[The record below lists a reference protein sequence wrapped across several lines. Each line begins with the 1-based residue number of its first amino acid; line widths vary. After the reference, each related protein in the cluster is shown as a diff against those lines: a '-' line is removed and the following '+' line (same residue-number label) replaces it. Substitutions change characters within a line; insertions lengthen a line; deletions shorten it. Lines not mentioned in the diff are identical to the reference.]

1 MIKKWIQQTGWRR
14 IILMVIG
21 NLILGMGISIFKLAS
36 LGNDSFSGMTMAISA
51 SIHMNYGTYFLLQS
65 AVLFV
70 IEVIF
75 GRQLI
80 GIGTVVNACFL
91 GYFTMFF
98 SWIWE
103 VAGLQIQGLG
113 SQLITLVIAV
123 LIQSFGLSLYQSSD
137 AGISP
142 YDSLALILTERFP
155 KVPYFFNRVLLDG
168 ICAVICWRFGGLI
181 GIGMLVAMFG
191 LGPVISIFNKCISE
205 KLVGER

>member
-1 MIKKWIQQTGWRR
+1 
-14 IILMVIG
+14 MVIG

-51 SIHMNYGTYFLLQS
+51 YIHMNYGTYFLLQS
-65 AVLFV
+65 VVLFV
-70 IEVIF
+70 IELIF
-75 GRQLI
+75 GRHLI
-80 GIGTVVNACFL
+80 GIGTVVNALFL

-103 VAGLQIQGLG
+103 SAGLQVNGLG
-113 SQLITLVIAV
+113 IQLVTLAIAV
-123 LIQSFGLSLYQSSD
+123 VIQAFGLSLYQSSD

-142 YDSLALILTERFP
+142 FDSLALILTERFP
-155 KVPYFFNRVLLDG
+155 KVPYFFNRVLMDG

-191 LGPVISIFNKCISE
+191 FGPIISIFNKCISE
-205 KLVGER
+205 KLVGGK

>member
-1 MIKKWIQQTGWRR
+1 
-14 IILMVIG
+14 MVIG

-51 SIHMNYGTYFLLQS
+51 YIHMNYGTYFLLQS
-65 AVLFV
+65 AVLFI
-70 IEVIF
+70 IELIF
-75 GRQLI
+75 GRHLI

-98 SWIWE
+98 SWTWNTI
-103 VAGLQIQGLG
+103 GLQVQGLG

-142 YDSLALILTERFP
+142 YDSLALILTKRLP
-155 KVPYFFNRVLLDG
+155 KVPYFFNRVLMDG

-191 LGPVISIFNKCISE
+191 LGPVISIFNKCISK
-205 KLVGER
+205 KLVGEK

>member
-1 MIKKWIQQTGWRR
+1 MNKKWIQQTGWRR

-123 LIQSFGLSLYQSSD
+123 LIQSLGLSLYQSSD

-155 KVPYFFNRVLLDG
+155 KVPYFFNRVLMDG

>member
-65 AVLFV
+65 AILLV
-70 IEVIF
+70 IEVLF

-142 YDSLALILTERFP
+142 YDSLALILTKRFP
-155 KVPYFFNRVLLDG
+155 KVPYFFNRVLMDG
-168 ICAVICWRFGGLI
+168 ICKMRWTIYFEVW
-181 GIGMLVAMFG
+181 
-191 LGPVISIFNKCISE
+191 
-205 KLVGER
+205 